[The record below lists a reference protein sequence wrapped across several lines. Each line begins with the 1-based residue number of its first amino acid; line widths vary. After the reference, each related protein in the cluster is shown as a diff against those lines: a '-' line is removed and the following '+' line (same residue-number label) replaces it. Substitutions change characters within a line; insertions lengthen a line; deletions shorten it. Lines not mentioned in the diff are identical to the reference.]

1 MHARQPSSRSAQLAA
16 RAAQN
21 RSRPTASER
30 ALWAALSGRK
40 LGVTFRRQ
48 YVVGEYIVCACPH
61 PPVLGGHC
69 SASGR
74 I

>member
-1 MHARQPSSRSAQLAA
+1 MRVRPLSSHRSAQLAT
-16 RAAQN
+16 RAAEN

-48 YVVGEYIVCACPH
+48 YVIGKYIVDSAAPG
-61 PPVLGGHC
+61 VMVVVEVDGG
-69 SASGR
+69 
-74 I
+74 